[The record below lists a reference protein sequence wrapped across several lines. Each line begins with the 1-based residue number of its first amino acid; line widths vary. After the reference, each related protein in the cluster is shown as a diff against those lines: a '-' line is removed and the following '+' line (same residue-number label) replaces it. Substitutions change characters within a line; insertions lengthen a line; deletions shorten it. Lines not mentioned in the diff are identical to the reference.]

1 LELRRLPSRQSA
13 SSDRMIFK
21 NHYFFSVKRWNFL
34 YQKFF

>member
-21 NHYFFSVKRWNFL
+21 TIIFSL
-34 YQKFF
+34 